1 MSPKKKIIFETY
13 DLDVLSHA
21 LTGIREL
28 YNELKVIEQTG
39 KTKLQIRK
47 VILKRVEKK

>member
-1 MSPKKKIIFETY
+1 MTRKTRTPY
-13 DLDVLSHA
+13 DLDIISDTLEGV
-21 LTGIREL
+21 RDL

-47 VILKRVEKK
+47 VTLKRVEKKDE

>member
-1 MSPKKKIIFETY
+1 MSRKSRVPY
-13 DLDVLSHA
+13 DLDIISNA
-21 LTGIREL
+21 LEGVREL

-47 VILKRVEKK
+47 VILKRVEKKDA